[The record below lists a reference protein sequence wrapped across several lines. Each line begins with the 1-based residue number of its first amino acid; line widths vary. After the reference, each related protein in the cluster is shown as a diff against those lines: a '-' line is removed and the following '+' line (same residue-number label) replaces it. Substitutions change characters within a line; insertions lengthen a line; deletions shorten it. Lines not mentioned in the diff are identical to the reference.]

1 MQRKGKRKEELQTPT
16 ELTLIY
22 LENYR
27 ELQRYVKEAVSE
39 PDQIAADRYNIS
51 AERAYLRS
59 IRECRAET
67 VILLEHIDKAMQSL
81 KEDVEASGE
90 GYKYD
95 VLEAVYIQGKTY
107 AEVARDTGCG
117 KNSPKK
123 WCRAMIPKL
132 TIKLF
137 GAKALD
143 NGANCAE
150 IEDDLSKT
158 G

>member
-1 MQRKGKRKEELQTPT
+1 MKMEKATTAIEQTMV
-16 ELTLIY
+16 Y

-27 ELQRYVKEAVSE
+27 ELKRYVKEAVSE
-39 PDQIAADRYNIS
+39 SEQIDTREYNIS
-51 AERAYLRS
+51 AEKAYLKS

-67 VILLEHIDKAMQSL
+67 VILLEHIDRAMRSL
-81 KEDVEASGE
+81 EVDAIAKGE

-95 VLEAVYIQGKTY
+95 VLKDVYINGKTY
-107 AEVARDTGCG
+107 ADIAREIGCG

-137 GAKALD
+137 GAKALE
-143 NGANCAE
+143 NYENCIE
-150 IEDDLSKT
+150 IENNLNET